1 MTSWKKWIW
10 PEKWE
15 WRFNVK
21 EVFAKFIALCQ
32 NKRVKISHHKLQKK
46 LTIYFQKGQ
55 IGSYGN
61 DYDDGGAFEKGL
73 SQKMDHG
80 GQKMI

>member
-1 MTSWKKWIW
+1 MRNLLPSVRIN
-10 PEKWE
+10 E
-15 WRFNVK
+15 
-21 EVFAKFIALCQ
+21 L
-32 NKRVKISHHKLQKK
+32 KLAIMVICIK